1 LVECNSSQIL
11 FYNLF
16 LIYKNLLPSSSKN
29 LKKEEI
35 AQRKW
40 MISSHFD
47 NAMKIKNILF
57 NKIFDFKTKQK
68 TQNFEENN
76 VKS

>member
-1 LVECNSSQIL
+1 M
-11 FYNLF
+11 
-16 LIYKNLLPSSSKN
+16 
-29 LKKEEI
+29 KKDEI

-47 NAMKIKNILF
+47 NSVKIKNILF

-68 TQNFEENN
+68 IYNYEENN
-76 VKS
+76 VKYFFYIH